1 MLPASNAS
9 SANTKTSLI
18 LIHSDSLRNFIN
30 LLGVLCRSNRSSNQ
44 SSNRRVPGA
53 SIRSP
58 VRAIANRHKP
68 GWNVERVQAFSYTSQ
83 DAAVCD
89 KQGSMTKEAASR
101 TAQMLDVAYIYSS
114 AGLCVN

>member
-1 MLPASNAS
+1 
-9 SANTKTSLI
+9 
-18 LIHSDSLRNFIN
+18 
-30 LLGVLCRSNRSSNQ
+30 
-44 SSNRRVPGA
+44 
-53 SIRSP
+53 

-101 TAQMLDVAYIYSS
+101 TAQILDVAYIYSS